1 MEIWKELRYSA
12 RRLKSAPGFTA
23 VAVLTLALAI
33 GANTAIFTVVDS
45 LLLKPLAYPQADR
58 LMVPMRAFQ
67 GGGRSQSVS
76 MPRFIH
82 WRDHNTVFSGTAA
95 FIPLASGFNLAG
107 DGRPERLKGLRVSR
121 NFFDVL
127 GVRPALGRGIA
138 AEEDRP
144 GAAGVAVLSDGLWR
158 RRFGADPG
166 LIGRSIRLNGEGYA
180 VLGVMPASFRPPV
193 ASELWTALATDPTS
207 HDKANYLLVVGR
219 LKDGISQAAAL
230 AAMKVT
236 NRQFAAAFPGAVGD
250 HETVALDSLQQMFY
264 GDLKTALFVLLGA
277 VGAVL
282 LIACV
287 NLGNLELARAAARK
301 REIAVRTALGAGGER
316 IARQLLLESLLL
328 AALGGGAGLLV
339 ASWLLPALL
348 ALSPADLPAA
358 AKVSIDGGVLA
369 FTAGISLLSG
379 LLFGLAPA
387 LQALRSDLRNPL
399 QEGSQRTT
407 LSKKGAAARWLLV
420 AAEVAL
426 ALVLITGAV
435 LLAKSFLGVV
445 GTNPGFSPERVL
457 TLKLSLPEG
466 RYATPEAFER
476 VSDQLAERVGALP
489 GVEAAA
495 IAGTLPMEDGADLPF
510 AIEGKYTGRGQE
522 GTGEAQFRPV
532 SAGFFKA
539 LQIPLVAG
547 RGFLRTD
554 GGGAPAVALIN
565 QAAAHEFFPKENPV
579 GQRITLGMPFV
590 PELADSGPRT
600 IVGVVR
606 DVREQGLDRKPPAI
620 LYIPTGQMNPAI
632 TTLFVRLLPIALV
645 VRTTGSAAGIL
656 PAIEREV
663 WSVDR
668 EQPLSDVRPM
678 KEVVGR
684 SLGVR
689 RFSATLLAGLAFL
702 ALVLAGVGVYGVLAY
717 QVEQRTRE
725 IGVRMAFGAAR
736 SDVLSLVMRQG
747 LLPVVGGL
755 VAGLALALGA
765 TRLLASLL
773 YGVSATDPATFVVTP
788 AVLTAIALLSIAIPA
803 RRASR
808 LEPQRAIWQG

>member
-1 MEIWKELRYSA
+1 L
-12 RRLKSAPGFTA
+12 
-23 VAVLTLALAI
+23 
-33 GANTAIFTVVDS
+33 VVS
-45 LLLKPLAYPQADR
+45 LLR
-58 LMVPMRAFQ
+58 
-67 GGGRSQSVS
+67 
-76 MPRFIH
+76 
-82 WRDHNTVFSGTAA
+82 
-95 FIPLASGFNLAG
+95 
-107 DGRPERLKGLRVSR
+107 
-121 NFFDVL
+121 
-127 GVRPALGRGIA
+127 
-138 AEEDRP
+138 
-144 GAAGVAVLSDGLWR
+144 AAG
-158 RRFGADPG
+158 
-166 LIGRSIRLNGEGYA
+166 
-180 VLGVMPASFRPPV
+180 
-193 ASELWTALATDPTS
+193 
-207 HDKANYLLVVGR
+207 
-219 LKDGISQAAAL
+219 
-230 AAMKVT
+230 
-236 NRQFAAAFPGAVGD
+236 
-250 HETVALDSLQQMFY
+250 
-264 GDLKTALFVLLGA
+264 
-277 VGAVL
+277 
-282 LIACV
+282 
-287 NLGNLELARAAARK
+287 
-301 REIAVRTALGAGGER
+301 
-316 IARQLLLESLLL
+316 
-328 AALGGGAGLLV
+328 GGGAGLL
-339 ASWLLPALL
+339 L
-348 ALSPADLPAA
+348 AVSLVPVLAAQVPSDLPTQLP
-358 AKVSIDGGVLA
+358 VTIDGGVLA